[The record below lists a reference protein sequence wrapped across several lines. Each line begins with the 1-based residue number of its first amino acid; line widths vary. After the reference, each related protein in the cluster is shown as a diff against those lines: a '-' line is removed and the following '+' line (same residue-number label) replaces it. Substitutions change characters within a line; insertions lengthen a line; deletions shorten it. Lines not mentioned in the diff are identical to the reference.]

1 MFSGIPILH
10 VGLVSFLVV
19 IVNKVCY
26 QKQSIIKHDHFG
38 NTVKILRRN
47 EIVSRKSQNVQISFC
62 LCAERKFCVTDSVI

>member
-38 NTVKILRRN
+38 NTVKNLRRN
-47 EIVSRKSQNVQISFC
+47 EIDSRKKVKMWRFLFVYVLKENFV
-62 LCAERKFCVTDSVI
+62 